1 MTVPKEENRVT
12 HRALVAFAIRVA
24 SAGIAYF
31 SHVILARWLSLE
43 QYGLFAAVWT
53 WLLIAGGTFPLGFNV
68 SVLSR
73 LPRYLSAGDVSHAL
87 GLTVT
92 ALGLTLGLSAIV
104 ALVAIGLVEWRPDL
118 VDEKL
123 APLAILAVLCL
134 PLLAVS
140 EVNEGLAR
148 AMGWMGSALVPA
160 YIARPLFMLAAGGV
174 LLVSGVDLDAATVF
188 ACALL
193 AAIATTVLQTAWIAF
208 RLLRITGLGPPR
220 LAVRTWLL
228 VSLPMLVTEVSELML
243 ASVDFLFVAAWV
255 GTSEAGLYFAA
266 QRSIALVAFVNFAV
280 GAAAAS
286 SVADA
291 LSDRTRLSQ
300 EVRLTATL
308 AFWPSLAGA
317 LAIVAA
323 GPLLMALFGPQYK
336 DGTSILAIL
345 AVGFVARSF
354 VGPAEL
360 LLNVVGA
367 ARACA
372 AILVGHLVLALVLN
386 ALLVPPFGIVGAAL
400 AASLTMVSLSIG
412 FAAFA
417 WFSLGIV
424 MAPSSPLGWIGR
436 KHPDHHEG

>member
-1 MTVPKEENRVT
+1 MTVPQQDNRVT
-12 HRALVAFAIRVA
+12 RRALVAFAIRVA

-31 SHVILARWLSLE
+31 SHIILARWLSLE

-68 SVLSR
+68 SVLGQ
-73 LPRYLSAGDVSHAL
+73 LPRYLRAGDVSHAL
-87 GLTVT
+87 GLAVT
-92 ALGLTLGLSAIV
+92 ALSLTLALSAFVAIV
-104 ALVAIGLVEWRPDL
+104 AIGIVGWGPDL
-118 VDEKL
+118 VDETL

-160 YIARPLFMLAAGGV
+160 YIARPLFMLAAGGL
-174 LLVSGVDLDAATVF
+174 LLVSGVDLDAASVLG
-188 ACALL
+188 CALF

-220 LAVRTWLL
+220 LAVRAWLL
-228 VSLPMLVTEVSELML
+228 VSLPMLVTEVSELLL

-286 SVADA
+286 SVAGA
-291 LSDRTRLSQ
+291 LSNRARLAQ
-300 EVRLTATL
+300 EFRRAATL
-308 AFWPSLAGA
+308 AFWPSVAGA
-317 LAIVAA
+317 LALVAA
-323 GPLLMALFGPQYK
+323 GPLLLALFGPQYN

-354 VGPAEL
+354 VGPAEV
-360 LLNVVGA
+360 LLNVIGA

-372 AILVGHLVLALVLN
+372 AILVAHLVLALVLN
-386 ALLVPPFGIVGAAL
+386 VLLVPAFGIVGAAL

-412 FAAFA
+412 FAAYA

-424 MAPSSPLGWIGR
+424 MAPSLPLSGLDGR
-436 KHPDHHEG
+436 KADRG

>member
-1 MTVPKEENRVT
+1 MTAPKQDNHVT
-12 HRALVAFAIRVA
+12 RRALVAFAIRVA
-24 SAGIAYF
+24 SAAIAYI
-31 SHVILARWLSLE
+31 SHIILARWLDLE

-53 WLLIAGGTFPLGFNV
+53 WLLIAGGTLPLGFNV
-68 SVLSR
+68 SVLGQ
-73 LPRYLSAGDVSHAL
+73 LPRYLGAGDVSRAL
-87 GLTVT
+87 GLTLT
-92 ALGLTLGLSAIV
+92 ALGLTIGLSVFV
-104 ALVAIGLVEWRPDL
+104 AFGAIGLVGWGPGL
-118 VDEKL
+118 VDETL
-123 APLAILAVLCL
+123 APLAILAGLCL

-160 YIARPLFMLAAGGV
+160 YIARPLLMLAGGGV
-174 LLVSGVDLDAATVF
+174 LLASGFDLDATTVL

-193 AAIATTVLQTAWIAF
+193 AAVATTVVQTGWIAF
-208 RLLRITGLGPPR
+208 RLLRITGSGPPR

-228 VSLPMLVTEVSELML
+228 VSLPMLVTEVSELLL
-243 ASVDFLFVAAWV
+243 ASLDFLFVAAWV

-286 SVADA
+286 SVAGA
-291 LSDRTRLSQ
+291 LSDRTRLAQ
-300 EVRLTATL
+300 EVRRAATL

-317 LAIVAA
+317 LALVAA
-323 GPLLMALFGPQYK
+323 GPYLLALFGPQYK

-360 LLNVVGA
+360 LLNVIGA

-372 AILVGHLVLALVLN
+372 AILIAHLALALVLN
-386 ALLVPPFGIVGAAL
+386 ALLVPSFGIVGAAL
-400 AASLTMVSLSIG
+400 AASLTMVSLSVG
-412 FAAFA
+412 FAAYA

-424 MAPSSPLGWIGR
+424 MAPSLPTFGFGAR
-436 KHPDHHEG
+436 NADRG